1 MNSVGLYV
9 RQYSFVDL
17 SKSAKTVKFYP
28 LKVRLFTM
36 LNMFVLGFFGII
48 FEEDRDTAYSV
59 QRCWQ
64 SLGFT
69 ISFICSLFFNVLW
82 LLVPLYVVTMV
93 MFIIA
98 EWRYSDEMKK
108 TLTRWCSDCQAEK

>member
-1 MNSVGLYV
+1 MLDN
-9 RQYSFVDL
+9 SFVDL
-17 SKSAKTVKFYP
+17 SKSSKTVKFYP
-28 LKVRLFTM
+28 LKVLLFTM
-36 LNMFVLGFFGII
+36 LNMFVSGFFGII

-69 ISFICSLFFNVLW
+69 IIFICSLFFNVLW

-93 MFIIA
+93 MFMIA
-98 EWRYSDEMKK
+98 EWRYSEEMKK
-108 TLTRWCSDCQAEK
+108 FFLSCYQYNDNKVGLYILP